1 MIGIPDKVALVPTIA
16 DKMEAVLTIAI
27 GIRIKM
33 ASVDWKKNQII
44 ESIWMR
50 IKLIWIRIDQLWIRI
65 RSVWPWCMI
74 GTRSVYKANG
84 EKLSILDIFRR
95 PSTRKTKS
103 TMSANEQTAMLSDL
117 DAQVAALF
125 DDMKTVFD

>member
-16 DKMEAVLTIAI
+16 DKMEAVLTISI

-65 RSVWPWCMI
+65 RRLCGS
-74 GTRSVYKANG
+74 
-84 EKLSILDIFRR
+84 F
-95 PSTRKTKS
+95 
-103 TMSANEQTAMLSDL
+103 
-117 DAQVAALF
+117 
-125 DDMKTVFD
+125 